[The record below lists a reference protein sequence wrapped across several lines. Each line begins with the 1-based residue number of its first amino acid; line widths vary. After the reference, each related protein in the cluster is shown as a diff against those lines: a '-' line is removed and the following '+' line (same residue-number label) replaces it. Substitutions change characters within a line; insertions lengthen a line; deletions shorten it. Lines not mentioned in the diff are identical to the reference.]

1 MPRVKKNVN
10 TNQILELDKKL
21 KRKKPLQTLKGMR
34 DILPSEQ
41 KYWDYVLENIRGFA
55 KLYNYGRIEV
65 PVMESTDLFVRSI
78 GKETDVVSKE
88 MYSFVDQGKE
98 KITLRPELTASVV
111 RAYIQHG
118 MSNLPQPVK
127 LYYDGPVFRH
137 DNPQSGRYRQFYQAG
152 FEVIGENGPAVD
164 VQLLLLGVKFFKDL
178 ELDVNLHLNSIG
190 CPECREEYRKVLIKY
205 YKPYR
210 NKVCKTCKVRLSKN
224 PLRLLDCKE
233 KQCQTY
239 QEKAP
244 KMVDYLCETC
254 KVHFDK
260 IKEYLDDLKVP
271 YVLDHTLVRGLD
283 YYTRTVFEFVFGA
296 KQEKRQNALGG
307 GGRYDLLVEQLGGR
321 PTPAAGFAIGLDRVI
336 LALKEKNFKLQDD
349 YKVDVFIAQ
358 IGDVARRKAM
368 RIFDDLHKKGF
379 KVAENFVK
387 DSLKAQLEYA
397 NRLGVKLVLI
407 LGQQEVMDNTVLL
420 RDMEGGVQ
428 ETIAIDKLVAKLKDK
443 VKQYK

>member
-1 MPRVKKNVN
+1 MPRVKKNIN

-34 DILPSEQ
+34 DLLPSEQ

-118 MSNLPQPVK
+118 MPNLPQPVK

-164 VQLLLLGVKFFKDL
+164 VQLLVLGAKFFKDL
-178 ELDVNLHLNSIG
+178 ELDVDLHLNSMG
-190 CPECREEYRKVLIKY
+190 CPECREEYRKALIKY
-205 YKPYR
+205 YKPLR
-210 NKVCKTCKVRLSKN
+210 NKVCKTCKLRLTKN

-239 QEKAP
+239 AESAP
-244 KMVDYLCETC
+244 KMVDHLCETC

-283 YYTRTVFEFVFGA
+283 YYTRTVFEFVSGA
-296 KQEKRQNALGG
+296 KQGKRQNALGG

-336 LALKEKNFKLQDD
+336 LALKEKNFKIQDD

-358 IGDVARRKAM
+358 IGDVARRKAI
-368 RIFDDLHKKGF
+368 RIFDDLNKKGI

-428 ETIAIDKLVAKLKDK
+428 ETIAIDKLAAKLKDK